1 MAAPAADP
9 SRVPSRRAKP
19 EPGVVR
25 LVDATGAS
33 PTSWEGAVADAVRS
47 VRKEVRSPLGV
58 EIFRQWADLQDGR
71 IATYRVSVRIA
82 YRQALKPPAARRS
95 A

>member
-1 MAAPAADP
+1 MAAPAAVP
-9 SRVPSRRAKP
+9 SRVPARRAKP

-33 PTSWEGAVADAVRS
+33 PTSWEAAVADAVRS
-47 VRKEVRSPLGV
+47 VRGAVRAPLGV
-58 EIFRQWADLQDGR
+58 ELTRQWADLAEGR
-71 IATYRVSVRIA
+71 ISTYRVSVRIA
-82 YRQALKPPAARRS
+82 YRQPLKPPARRS

>member
-1 MAAPAADP
+1 MVAPAADP
-9 SRVPSRRAKP
+9 SRVPARRPKS

-33 PTSWEGAVADAVRS
+33 PTSWEDAVADAVRS
-47 VRKEVRSPLGV
+47 VRKEVRAPLGV
-58 EIFRQWADLQDGR
+58 EISRQWADLASGR
-71 IATYRVSVRIA
+71 ISTYRVSVRIA
-82 YRQALKPPAARRS
+82 YRQALKPPARPS

>member
-1 MAAPAADP
+1 VAALVADL
-9 SRVPSRRAKP
+9 SRVPARRAKP

-33 PTSWEGAVADAVRS
+33 PESWEAAVADAVMS
-47 VRKEVRSPLGV
+47 VRKAVRVPLGV
-58 EIFRQWADLQDGR
+58 EISRQWADLEAGR
-71 IATYRVSVRIA
+71 ITTYRVSVRVA
-82 YRQALKPPAARRS
+82 YRQALKPPSRRS